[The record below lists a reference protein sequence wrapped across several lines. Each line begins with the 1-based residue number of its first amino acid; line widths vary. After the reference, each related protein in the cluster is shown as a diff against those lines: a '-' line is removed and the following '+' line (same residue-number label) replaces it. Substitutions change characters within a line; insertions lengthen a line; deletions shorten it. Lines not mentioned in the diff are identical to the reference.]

1 MANKNTRAK
10 TAQTRKEK
18 KHFHGKACET
28 SFWIVKGGQQVK
40 NPATNRKS
48 PWRGGSAAN
57 KKTARRTD
65 SLAA

>member
-10 TAQTRKEK
+10 RKQARKEK
-18 KHFHGKACET
+18 KHFHGQACET
-28 SFWIVKGGQQVK
+28 SFWVVRNGQQVK
-40 NPATNRKS
+40 NPNTGRKG